1 MLIFKTGL
9 QECSLFQRHISPNI
23 SALCQVGIIR
33 LNNQTQ
39 ISFARC
45 RTIPKF
51 TEYWITQFQLQRI
64 LIEARTN
71 SADNVKSGCC
81 TEKKFPLKSSSL
93 SCSFQS
99 KLMTLPCNL
108 DFDKRNSINSYVQS
122 GNLSLV
128 NSCYAINVYA
138 YCFMLFYT
146 IVQIRVYRDFMQ
158 VREVRSSP
166 RRSRLLKLINYAI
179 QSTSTLKIFKLLV
192 R

>member
-51 TEYWITQFQLQRI
+51 TVYWITQFQLQRI

-71 SADNVKSGCC
+71 SAHNVKSGCC

-128 NSCYAINVYA
+128 NSYAINMYA
-138 YCFMLFYT
+138 YCFMLFYA

-166 RRSRLLKLINYAI
+166 RLQFSNSSIM
-179 QSTSTLKIFKLLV
+179 QFKVLV
-192 R
+192 P